1 MSKETQNSMVMNELI
16 QAIQALVRPHLEYCM
31 QVWCPYLRKDIDMIE
46 GVQRKATR
54 MILGYSEKSYE
65 ERLKLCKLLTLEQRR
80 HRGDMIEVFKLLNG
94 FDDVKFNNFFELDS
108 NTRIRGTQA
117 QPN

>member
-1 MSKETQNSMVMNELI
+1 
-16 QAIQALVRPHLEYCM
+16 
-31 QVWCPYLRKDIDMIE
+31 MIE

-54 MILGYSEKSYE
+54 MILGYGEKSYE

-94 FDDVKFNNFFELDS
+94 FDDVKFNNFINAWNNLPASIVECHSVNSFKHYISVYLS
-108 NTRIRGTQA
+108 VNSGL
-117 QPN
+117 